1 MDDFGNR
8 SLVLRKTLMITW
20 AFVNPP
26 ARSPLML
33 PGHQNAL
40 TSAATIMWPL
50 PSPATWCLWC
60 RTMNRARS
68 WGTALQWQIPR
79 CLKPL
84 TVPCPFC
91 LLRNFIM
98 GFGGCWPHVKSLCV
112 VRFPAYDLYLN
123 LSIAPKKLVMG
134 LPWYGYDYPCLSLSE
149 VTCSSNSF
157 T

>member
-26 ARSPLML
+26 ARSPLMQ

-79 CLKPL
+79 YLKPL

-98 GFGGCWPHVKSLCV
+98 GGGRVLTACKEPLCCVFFSIWPVSESVHCSQKTCDGVTMVWLRLSVSQPLWG
-112 VRFPAYDLYLN
+112 N
-123 LSIAPKKLVMG
+123 LL
-134 LPWYGYDYPCLSLSE
+134 
-149 VTCSSNSF
+149 F
-157 T
+157 